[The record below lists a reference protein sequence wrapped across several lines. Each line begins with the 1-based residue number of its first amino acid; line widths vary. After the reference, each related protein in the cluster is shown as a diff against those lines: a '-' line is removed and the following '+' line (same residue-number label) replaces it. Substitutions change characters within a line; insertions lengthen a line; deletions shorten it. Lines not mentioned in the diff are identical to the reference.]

1 MLILKILI
9 PMHFPAVVSKIKSN
23 LIQFLTRKSVE
34 ISTGKERSYGS
45 ILHIIAMLPPTLVN
59 VF

>member
-1 MLILKILI
+1 
-9 PMHFPAVVSKIKSN
+9 MHFPAVVSQIKSN
-23 LIQFLTRKSVE
+23 SNPVSNKK
-34 ISTGKERSYGS
+34 ISKNKYRKERSYGS